1 MARQL
6 NYARRAI
13 VPVRQEKNEV
23 LPFQYHQPVTTSR
36 LVYFLDQSK
45 KHENTIKLKSG
56 KKDQKDEKILER
68 PRYQPMQEINLIN
81 EYRENSHL
89 FRSNIVSSNIYR
101 FQTLLNKQPPS
112 SGKLKDSVKR
122 NNIDYFY
129 KFVDIIE
136 ADFQKLLEDSVLTH
150 RSLKYLQTDVQ
161 TIFTVENYKVL
172 RKLGILP
179 NDDVLVGRKE
189 FADAVEKSL
198 YTLKLMHTDCE
209 LFVQRVMPR
218 PEKLQ
223 VEVRYTFKGMTR
235 LPKKEV
241 IIDFIVKF
249 NFSKASKQ
257 VHLIEFTDKHVKSD
271 MSNILKGLGAL
282 ALPLIGFPCPSD
294 NVFGVSTLLNGNLI
308 DKSLIEQFADL
319 ETDELLKN
327 GDLVTLEH
335 LVNPI
340 YVHSD

>member
-1 MARQL
+1 MGLRK
-6 NYARRAI
+6 I
-13 VPVRQEKNEV
+13 GV
-23 LPFQYHQPVTTSR
+23 LP
-36 LVYFLDQSK
+36 
-45 KHENTIKLKSG
+45 
-56 KKDQKDEKILER
+56 
-68 PRYQPMQEINLIN
+68 
-81 EYRENSHL
+81 
-89 FRSNIVSSNIYR
+89 
-101 FQTLLNKQPPS
+101 
-112 SGKLKDSVKR
+112 DS
-122 NNIDYFY
+122 
-129 KFVDIIE
+129 DII
-136 ADFQKLLEDSVLTH
+136 
-150 RSLKYLQTDVQ
+150 
-161 TIFTVENYKVL
+161 I
-172 RKLGILP
+172 
-179 NDDVLVGRKE
+179 GRKE
-189 FADAVEKSL
+189 FAKAVEKSI
-198 YTLKLMHTDCE
+198 YHLKLLHTDCE
-209 LFVQRVMPR
+209 LNIKKVRPI

-235 LPKKEV
+235 LPKNEV

-308 DKSLIEQFADL
+308 DKSLIEQFAEL